1 MPARRGTT
9 LFLVWPAILALTP
22 KCPLCFFMILGAS
35 GAAGAAAA
43 AWMPAAMIVSLAVSV
58 IAVFLRSRME
68 RRYGPAVVALIA
80 AVTIVTGKFVIQSSA
95 AVYAGAAALFIAAI
109 FHFALEKIRWH
120 KPLVW

>member
-43 AWMPAAMIVSLAVSV
+43 AWMPAAMVVSLVISV
-58 IAVFLRSRME
+58 AAVFLRSRLE

-80 AVTIVTGKFVIQSSA
+80 AVTIVTGKFVIQSTA

-109 FHFALEKIRWH
+109 FHFAVERIRWQ
-120 KPLVW
+120 KRLLW

>member
-43 AWMPAAMIVSLAVSV
+43 AWMPAMMFVSLVISVGAVC
-58 IAVFLRSRME
+58 IRSHME
-68 RRYGPAVVALIA
+68 SRYGPAVVAIIA
-80 AVTIVTGKFVIQSSA
+80 AATIVTGRFVIQSSA

-109 FHFALEKIRWH
+109 FHFAVERIRWQ
-120 KPLVW
+120 KRLV